1 MPEYP
6 ADEWYNIFVLH
17 QNRVTR
23 GQGAKNA
30 IKEDYLPAFL
40 DLVIWGHEH
49 ECIPDPTVR
58 PALQE
63 DLLLFIT
70 MLFSLACVDQCGVDW
85 QLLLCCV

>member
-1 MPEYP
+1 MTTEYP
-6 ADEWYNIFVLH
+6 AEEWFNIFVLH

-30 IKEDYLPAFL
+30 IKEDYLPSFL

-58 PALQE
+58 PSSPQELHSLHTDAL
-63 DLLLFIT
+63 LIG
-70 MLFSLACVDQCGVDW
+70 M
-85 QLLLCCV
+85 CC